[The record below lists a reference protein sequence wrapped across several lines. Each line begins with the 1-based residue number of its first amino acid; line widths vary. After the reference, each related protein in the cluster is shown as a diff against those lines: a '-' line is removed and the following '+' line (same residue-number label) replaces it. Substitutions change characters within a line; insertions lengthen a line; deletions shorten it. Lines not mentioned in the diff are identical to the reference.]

1 MKRKTLSNL
10 IKRPGLTYAPVC
22 VYWDRIIKLIHN
34 KYYYFEALKNIVFLK
49 ELVEV
54 SSESFIR

>member
-34 KYYYFEALKNIVFLK
+34 KYYYFEALKKFSV
-49 ELVEV
+49 
-54 SSESFIR
+54 